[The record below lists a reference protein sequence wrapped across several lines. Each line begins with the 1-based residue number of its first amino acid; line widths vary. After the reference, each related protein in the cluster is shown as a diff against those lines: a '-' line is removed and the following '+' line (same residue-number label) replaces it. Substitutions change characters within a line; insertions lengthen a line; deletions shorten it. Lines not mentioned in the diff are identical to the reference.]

1 MICPKVEGFPQGV
14 GALSNAGASTRAG
27 AIRLPADPLLG
38 ACPPLKRTSSA
49 LPAPAFLVRPLAG
62 FGRATELALEHA
74 GGLGSLSWK
83 IIRALAKGR
92 VRFKDVLTQTYIQ
105 GVQSLPIV
113 FVTASLAGIVTSQ
126 QGGYQISSTSPP
138 YLLGTL
144 VVQSVVLELGPLLTA
159 IVLVGRIGARITAE
173 LGTMVV
179 SEQIDAFESLG
190 RDPVAILGAPRVLAG
205 IITMPIL
212 VGFADVIGVA
222 AGMVAANLS
231 VGIGSETFLYGAR
244 LFWHSWDLF
253 YGFAKSIVFGL
264 IIPLISVHM
273 GLRTKGGAAG
283 VGLTTTQAV
292 MFMILTL
299 LILDAMFPP
308 LLLN

>member
-1 MICPKVEGFPQGV
+1 MPSFILRWF
-14 GALSNAGASTRAG
+14 S
-27 AIRLPADPLLG
+27 
-38 ACPPLKRTSSA
+38 
-49 LPAPAFLVRPLAG
+49 G
-62 FGRATELALEHA
+62 FGRASVTTLDHA
-74 GGLGSLSWK
+74 GALGILSAG
-83 IIRALAKGR
+83 IAKAIVQRR
-92 VRFKDVLTQTYIQ
+92 VRSKDVLRQMYIM

-126 QGGYQISSTSPP
+126 QGGYQLSQTSPA

-179 SEQIDAFESLG
+179 SEQIDAFEALG
-190 RDPVAILGAPRVLAG
+190 RDPVAILAAPRVIAG
-205 IITMPIL
+205 VITMPIL
-212 VGFADVIGVA
+212 VGFADVIGIG
-222 AGMVAANLS
+222 AGMISANLS
-231 VGIGSETFLYGAR
+231 TGLGTEAFLYGAR

-253 YGFAKSIVFGL
+253 YGFSKSVVFGL
-264 IIPLISVHM
+264 IIPLVSVHM

-292 MFMILTL
+292 MFMILAL
-299 LILDAMFPP
+299 LIIDAMFPP
-308 LLLN
+308 LLLQ

>member
-1 MICPKVEGFPQGV
+1 MPSFILRWF
-14 GALSNAGASTRAG
+14 S
-27 AIRLPADPLLG
+27 
-38 ACPPLKRTSSA
+38 
-49 LPAPAFLVRPLAG
+49 G
-62 FGRATELALEHA
+62 FGRASVITLDHA
-74 GGLGSLSWK
+74 GALGILSWGIMK
-83 IIRALAKGR
+83 AIVQRR
-92 VRFKDVLTQTYIQ
+92 VRSKDVLRQMYIM

-126 QGGYQISSTSPP
+126 QGGYQLSQTSPA

-179 SEQIDAFESLG
+179 SEQIDAFEALG
-190 RDPVAILGAPRVLAG
+190 RDPVAILGAPRVIAG
-205 IITMPIL
+205 VITMPLL
-212 VGFADVIGVA
+212 VGFADVIGIA

-231 VGIGSETFLYGAR
+231 TGLGTEAFLYGAR

-253 YGFAKSIVFGL
+253 YGFSKAVVFGL
-264 IIPLISVHM
+264 IIPLVSVHM

-292 MFMILTL
+292 MFMILAL
-299 LILDAMFPP
+299 LIIDAMFPP
-308 LLLN
+308 LLLQ